1 MGWNFGESP
10 WDAQSGQS
18 KILAVCTLH
27 LWLAA
32 RSQQLTAPKLLASSA
47 DTFINNKT
55 GRAQVRLPQEKGLD
69 HVAST
74 VYAM

>member
-1 MGWNFGESP
+1 MGWNFGEAS
-10 WDAQSGQS
+10 WDAQFGQS
-18 KILAVCTLH
+18 KIIAVCTMH

-32 RSQQLTAPKLLASSA
+32 RSQQLAALKVFRSLA
-47 DTFINNKT
+47 DTFNNNKT